1 MGRLMYHSIAEQGRA
16 YLSDLNDAECDY
28 VFSDT
33 LSGQGVL
40 ACVLWPGRNVALDR
54 L

>member
-1 MGRLMYHSIAEQGRA
+1 MGKLMYHSIAEQGRV

-33 LSGQGVL
+33 LPGQGSL
-40 ACVLWPGRNVALDR
+40 ACVLWLRRHVVLGRL
-54 L
+54 